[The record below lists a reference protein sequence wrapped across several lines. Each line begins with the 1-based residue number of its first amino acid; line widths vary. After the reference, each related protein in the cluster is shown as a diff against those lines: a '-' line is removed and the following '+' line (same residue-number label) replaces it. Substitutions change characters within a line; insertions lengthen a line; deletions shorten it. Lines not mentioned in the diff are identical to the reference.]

1 MNIQDSV
8 TATVMP
14 VLPLRGLVIF
24 PGMLVHFDVGRE
36 ASINALYSA
45 MGNDQ
50 QIFVVAQKDPAVES
64 PNQEDVFEVGVVA
77 KIVQMLKQPENI
89 VRVVIEGQYRG
100 IIKNYGYNSEI
111 TFAEAAIERMDNQN
125 APELNTAVS
134 VAMVRSVRAV
144 FEEYLRYI
152 PKLPSDITF
161 KLQNIKNVND
171 FADFVAVNIQTNFE
185 YKQKILSI
193 KNITERLEYILELLT
208 KEVYLL
214 KIEKELTD
222 KAKAKID
229 ESQKEYML
237 REQLQIIKSE
247 LGDEDP
253 DDEVNEYVD
262 RIRSLGLPEEVE
274 TILLKECSK
283 LDKTPY
289 MSQEAA
295 VIRSYLD
302 TCLEL
307 PWNVYTDDDIDLKK
321 AAESLDKNHYG
332 LKKVKERFLEY
343 LAVKKNSPNMKGQII
358 CLLGPPGVGKTSIA
372 RSVAEAIGRKYAR
385 VALGGVRDEAEI
397 RGHRRTY
404 VGAMP
409 GRIINAM
416 KQAGSM
422 NPLIVL
428 DEIDKLA
435 SDYKGDPTSAL
446 LEVLDGE
453 QNNTFTDH
461 YIDLPFDLSSVM
473 FVTTANDYST
483 IPAPLRDRMEVIELP
498 SYTLV
503 EKINIAKKH
512 LIPKQLENCGLTAKE
527 FKFTPKA
534 LEMIVNNYTKEA
546 GVRNLERTIAA
557 VMRKSVYRKLTENVD
572 KITVSHKDLEDFLGP
587 IKYSGTEA
595 SVKDEVGYVNG
606 LAWTAVGGELLPIEI
621 AVMQGSGKIEL
632 TGSLGDVMRESA
644 KAAVTCIRSHAD
656 ELGVDPMFYSTKDIH
671 IHAPEGAVPKDGP
684 SAGITMATAL
694 YSALTE
700 KKVRHDIAMT
710 GEITLRGKVLP
721 IGGLGEKSMAAY
733 KNGIKS
739 VIIPK
744 ENTKD
749 LAEIDE
755 EVKSNITF
763 IPVSD
768 IGEVISLA
776 VIDKKVKS
784 AAGSKKKSKKS
795 AALNEEST
803 KEVSI

>member
-1 MNIQDSV
+1 MNVQDGMTSI
-8 TATVMP
+8 MP

-24 PGMLVHFDVGRE
+24 PGMLIHFDVARE
-36 ASINALYSA
+36 KSVNALYSA
-45 MGNDQ
+45 METDQ
-50 QIFVVAQKDPAVES
+50 HIFVVTQKDPMVDAPLKDDLYEM
-64 PNQEDVFEVGVVA
+64 GVVA
-77 KIVQMLKQPENI
+77 KIVQLVKQPENM
-89 VRVVIEGQYRG
+89 VRVVIEGQYRAE
-100 IIKNYGYNSEI
+100 IKEFNADGKFIS
-111 TFAEAAIERMDNQN
+111 AIVEPVKYLKDKTTVMNL
-125 APELNTAVS
+125 AL
-134 VAMVRSVRAV
+134 VRSVRNV
-144 FEEYLRYI
+144 FEEYLKYM
-152 PKLPSDITF
+152 PKMPADILYKSQNAKNADEFSDFIAA
-161 KLQNIKNVND
+161 NIQAGFESKQRILATKNVTD
-171 FADFVAVNIQTNFE
+171 
-185 YKQKILSI
+185 
-193 KNITERLEYILELLT
+193 RLEYILDLLT
-208 KEVYLL
+208 NEVYLL
-214 KIEKELTD
+214 KIERELTD
-222 KAKAKID
+222 KARAKID

-247 LGDEDP
+247 LGEDDSPEDEIR
-253 DDEVNEYVD
+253 EYEEK
-262 RIRSLGLPEEVE
+262 IRELKLPEEVE
-274 TILLKECSK
+274 TTLLKECVK
-283 LDKTPY
+283 LDKTPF

-295 VIRSYLD
+295 VIRTYLD

-307 PWNVYTDDDIDLKK
+307 PWNVYTQDDIDLKK
-321 AAESLDKNHYG
+321 VAESLDKNHYG

-343 LAVKKNSPNMKGQII
+343 LAVKKNAPEMKGQII

-372 RSVAEAIGRKYAR
+372 KSVAEAIGKKYAR

-409 GRIINAM
+409 GRIINAI

-446 LEVLDGE
+446 LEVLDSE

-461 YIDLPFDLSSVM
+461 YIDLPFDLSDVM

-512 LIPKQLENCGLTAKE
+512 LIPKQLKNCGLSAKD

-534 LEMIVNNYTKEA
+534 IEMIINNYTKEA

-557 VMRKSVYRKLTENVD
+557 VMRKSVYKKLTENIE
-572 KITVSHKDLEDFLGP
+572 KITISNKDLEELLGP
-587 IKYSGTEA
+587 IKYSNSEN
-595 SVKDEVGYVNG
+595 SSKDEVGYVNG
-606 LAWTAVGGELLPIEI
+606 LAWTSVGGELLPIEI
-621 AVMQGSGKIEL
+621 AVMQGTGKIEL
-632 TGSLGDVMRESA
+632 TGSLGDVMKESA
-644 KAAVTCIRSHAD
+644 KTAVTCIRSHAE
-656 ELGVDPMFYSTKDIH
+656 ELNIDPMFYSTKDIH

-694 YSALTE
+694 YSALSG
-700 KKVRHDIAMT
+700 KKVKHDVAMT

-721 IGGLGEKSMAAY
+721 IGGLNEKSMAAY
-733 KNGIKS
+733 KSGIKT

-744 ENTKD
+744 ENSRD

-755 EVKSNITF
+755 EVKNNVTF

-768 IGEVISLA
+768 IKEVLTIA
-776 VIDKKVKS
+776 IADKTVKS
-784 AAGSKKKSKKS
+784 STARKKSKKS
-795 AALNEEST
+795 LSTNNVEDST